1 MFRNII
7 IVVSSQILIT
17 LRSIESNKLAILLS
31 DVGLVRNGIHKNDKI
46 ILIYMKYL
54 HN

>member
-7 IVVSSQILIT
+7 IVISSQILTT
-17 LRSIESNKLAILLS
+17 LRSIESNKLAISLS

-46 ILIYMKYL
+46 LLIHMKYL
-54 HN
+54 HD